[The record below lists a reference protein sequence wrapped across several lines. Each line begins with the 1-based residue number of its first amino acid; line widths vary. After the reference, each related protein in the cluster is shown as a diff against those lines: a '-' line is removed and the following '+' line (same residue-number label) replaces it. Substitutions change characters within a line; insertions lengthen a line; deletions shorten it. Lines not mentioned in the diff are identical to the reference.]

1 MRRRLIFW
9 SALAL
14 VVAACSADTAE
25 PTTVPTASPDGVSTA
40 RAERPAI
47 LPVLASSELSAG
59 PNRFLFSLTDSD
71 GDLVASPDLDVQLE
85 FYEADRG
92 PDDASFETGSRFVW
106 TIEGERGLYVA
117 DAEFPSGGRWGTRF
131 QATSPDGVTESVRVE
146 YDVLDQSRTPAIGA
160 PAPAVETPTADSVA
174 GDLSRLSTDP
184 SPEPRF
190 YETSVADAL
199 DAGDPFVFVF
209 ATPAFCRTATC
220 GPMLEMVK
228 AQAADHPDL
237 TFINVEP
244 YVMEFLDGSLRP
256 VLSAEGTLQAA
267 PWTDAWRL
275 LTEPYVVVVD
285 GGGLVRAKFEGAFA
299 PDELAAAVEGL

>member
-1 MRRRLIFW
+1 
-9 SALAL
+9 
-14 VVAACSADTAE
+14 
-25 PTTVPTASPDGVSTA
+25 
-40 RAERPAI
+40 
-47 LPVLASSELSAG
+47 
-59 PNRFLFSLTDSD
+59 
-71 GDLVASPDLDVQLE
+71 
-85 FYEADRG
+85 
-92 PDDASFETGSRFVW
+92 
-106 TIEGERGLYVA
+106 
-117 DAEFPSGGRWGTRF
+117 
-131 QATSPDGVTESVRVE
+131 VRVE
-146 YDVLDQSRTPAIGA
+146 YDVLDESWTPAIGA

-199 DAGDPFVFVF
+199 DAGDPFVLVF
-209 ATPAFCRTATC
+209 ATPAFCQTATC

-256 VLSAEGTLQAA
+256 VLSAEGTLQSA

-285 GGGLVRAKFEGAFA
+285 GDGLVRAKFEAAFA
-299 PDELAAAVEGL
+299 PDELAVVVEGL